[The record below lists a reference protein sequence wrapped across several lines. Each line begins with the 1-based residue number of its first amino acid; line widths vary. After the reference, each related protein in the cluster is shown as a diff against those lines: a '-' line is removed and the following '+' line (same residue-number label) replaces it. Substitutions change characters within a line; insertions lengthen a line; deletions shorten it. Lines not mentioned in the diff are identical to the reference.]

1 MTICF
6 SDTPIRMIIQDELK
20 QLVSQSVKLLGEALH
35 ETHGKKL
42 YQEIESL
49 RVKMK
54 SARGKDP
61 EFVQKV
67 LEAVYLDLQKNDTE
81 ELHQKAKAFSLMLE
95 LINACEAAYRTH
107 RLDKFKIKV
116 EAKPEAIIYVF
127 TSHPTESR
135 SQQFL
140 KLMNSVEDLLLQSLD
155 DGFETIRDQLFYF
168 LKIAVRLSLS
178 NNRRPQVKDEM
189 EQVFHTVLSPDILA
203 EQIALNKKDLNVS
216 FRTWV
221 GGDKDGHPKVG
232 SSTMLE
238 SFTLSRQKL
247 IGFILTLEKKFE
259 DEIGLIDEGLII
271 KKELILFKTS
281 LRNLKKI
288 RVGDGKRVVAFKKSL
303 ARLRKISDSLSLSS
317 PFLEDVEK
325 LIWFYP
331 AIVLPLEIRE
341 DSELIVKALTDR
353 KQPIVKM
360 LATLKSISAGMDPKW
375 YVRGFVISMCQTCE
389 DMLAAVTITKRTLG
403 AFAIPVVPLFENE
416 KGLLNSTTILEGAFK
431 KFPFQQEHKKKWG
444 SRFEVM
450 VGYSDSSKEN
460 GVLPARIM
468 IEEGLFKLENYLLR
482 KNLKPVFFHGSGG
495 STSRGGGTVQ
505 EQISWWPQTALNIFK
520 VTIQG
525 EMVQRNFNHPLIM
538 RSQVGKVINGFTHCK
553 PKPHHISPEVAVYS
567 AKIQEAYRSLVHD
580 PSFQE
585 LTTQATPYDYLN
597 LLKIGSRPAKR
608 NAKGKFS
615 LRAIPWILCWTQTRL
630 LLPVWWGTGV
640 AWKNLSKSE
649 QKALKD
655 YYAESPLMQS
665 YIKNLGFTLVKV
677 ELGVWNFHLDHAKL
691 SDEEKTHWRKVITE
705 EFELSVKF
713 FHEISGEKDFTWFRP
728 WLGES
733 IYFRSSMIHPLNVIQ
748 KLALERKDNVLLRE
762 TVTGIACGMLTTG

>member
-1 MTICF
+1 
-6 SDTPIRMIIQDELK
+6 MIIQDELK
-20 QLVSQSVKLLGEALH
+20 QLVSLSVKLLGEALH
-35 ETHGKKL
+35 EIHGKRL

-54 SARGKDP
+54 TARGKDP
-61 EFVQKV
+61 AFVQKV
-67 LEAVYLDLQKNDTE
+67 LESVYKDLQKNDTE

-107 RLDKFKIKV
+107 RLEKFKIKV
-116 EAKPEAIIYVF
+116 ETKPEAIIYVF

-135 SQQFL
+135 SQRFL
-140 KLMNSVEDLLLQSLD
+140 KLMTNVEDLLIQSLD
-155 DGFETIRDQLFYF
+155 DGFEVIREELFYF
-168 LKIAVRLSLS
+168 LKIAVRLSLA

-203 EQIALNKKDLNVS
+203 EQIALNKKDLNIS

-238 SFTLSRQKL
+238 SFHLSRQK
-247 IGFILTLEKKFE
+247 IIEFILTLEKKFE
-259 DEIGLIDEGLII
+259 DEISLIDEGEAIR
-271 KKELILFKTS
+271 KELMNFKAS
-281 LRNLKKI
+281 LRNLK
-288 RVGDGKRVVAFKKSL
+288 RVTSGDGKRVVVFKKSL
-303 ARLRKISDSLSLSS
+303 AKLRKISDAANLSS
-317 PFLEDVEK
+317 PFLNDVEK

-331 AIVLPLEIRE
+331 ALVLPLEIRE
-341 DSELIVKALTDR
+341 DSELIVAALTDK
-353 KQPIVKM
+353 KQPILKM
-360 LATLKSISAGMDPKW
+360 LATLKSVSQGMDPKW
-375 YVRGFVISMCQTCE
+375 YVRGFVISMCQTSE

-403 AFAIPVVPLFENE
+403 AFSIPVVPLFENE
-416 KGLLNSTTILEGAFK
+416 KGLINSTSILEGAFK
-431 KFPFQQEHKKKWG
+431 KFSFQQEHKKKWG
-444 SRFEVM
+444 TRFEVM

-468 IEEGLFKLENYLLR
+468 IEAGLFKLESFLLK

-538 RSQVGKVINGFTHCK
+538 RSQVGKIVNGYNECK
-553 PKPHHISPEVAVYS
+553 PKPHSISDEVATFS
-567 AKIQEAYRSLVHD
+567 ASIQNSYRTLVHD

-585 LTTQATPYDYLN
+585 LTALATPYDYLN
-597 LLKIGSRPAKR
+597 LLKIGSRPTKR

-640 AWKNLSKSE
+640 AWQSLSGKE
-649 QKALKD
+649 QKALKK

-665 YIKNLGFTLVKV
+665 YVKNLGFTLVKV
-677 ELGVWNFHLDHAKL
+677 EMGVWNFHLDHSKL
-691 SDEEKTHWRKVITE
+691 SDEEKTHWRKAITE

-713 FHEISGEKDFTWFRP
+713 FHEISGENNFTWFRP
-728 WLGES
+728 WLSES

-748 KLALERKDNVLLRE
+748 KLALERKDNILLRE

>member
-1 MTICF
+1 
-6 SDTPIRMIIQDELK
+6 MIIQNELK

-35 ETHGKKL
+35 EIHGKKL
-42 YQEIESL
+42 YLEIESL

-54 SARGKDP
+54 KARGENPK
-61 EFVQKV
+61 FVQQV
-67 LEAVYLDLQKNDTE
+67 LEGVYLDLQKNNSD

-107 RLDKFKIKV
+107 RLEKYKIKI
-116 EAKPEAIIYVF
+116 EKKPEAIIYVF

-135 SQQFL
+135 SQRFL
-140 KLMNSVEDLLLQSLD
+140 KLMGIVEELLLQSLD
-155 DGFETIRDQLFYF
+155 DGFETTREQLFYF
-168 LKIAVRLSLS
+168 LKIAVRLNLA

-189 EQVFHTVLSPDILA
+189 EQVFHTVLNPKILA
-203 EQIALNKKDLNVS
+203 EQITLNKKNLNVS

-238 SFTLSRQKL
+238 SFHLSRQKL
-247 IGFILTLEKKFE
+247 LEFISNLKNTFVE
-259 DEIGLIDEGLII
+259 EIALIDEGQIF
-271 KKELILFKTS
+271 KKELMTFNLV
-281 LRNLKKI
+281 LQDLKKI
-288 RVGDGKRVVAFKKSL
+288 RASDGRRVVALKKSL
-303 ARLRKISDSLSLSS
+303 ARLKKISDSLSLNS
-317 PFLEDVEK
+317 PFLNDVEK

-341 DSELIVKALTDR
+341 DSELIVAAQTDK
-353 KQPIVKM
+353 KQPILKM
-360 LATLKSISAGMDPKW
+360 LATLKSISQGMDAKW
-375 YVRGFVISMCQTCE
+375 YVRGFVISMCQTSE
-389 DMLAAVTITKRTLG
+389 DMLAAVSITKKTLG
-403 AFAIPVVPLFENE
+403 NLSIPIVPLFENE
-416 KGLLNSTTILEGAFK
+416 KGLTHATEILEGAFK
-431 KFPFQQEHKKKWG
+431 KYSFQEDHKKKWG

-460 GVLPARIM
+460 GVFPARLM
-468 IEEGLFKLENYLLR
+468 IEEGLFKIEKYLLKKR
-482 KNLKPVFFHGSGG
+482 LKPVFFHGSGG

-538 RSQVGKVINGFTHCK
+538 RSQVGKIVEGYTHCK
-553 PKPHHISPEVAVYS
+553 PKPLTILPEVNLFS
-567 AKIQEAYRSLVHD
+567 SKIQEAYRSLVND

-585 LTTQATPYDYLN
+585 LTTHATPYDYLN
-597 LLKIGSRPAKR
+597 LLKIGSRPTKR

-630 LLPVWWGTGV
+630 LLPVWWGTGI
-640 AWKNLSKSE
+640 AWQNLSAKE
-649 QKALKD
+649 QKVLKH
-655 YYAESPLMQS
+655 YYLNSPLMQS
-665 YIKNLGFTLVKV
+665 YVKNLGFTLVKV
-677 ELGVWNFHLDHAKL
+677 ELGVWNFHLNHAKL
-691 SDEEKTHWRKVITE
+691 SDADKAHWQKSITE

-713 FHEISGEKDFTWFRP
+713 FKEISGENDFTWFRP
-728 WLGES
+728 WLTES
-733 IYFRSSMIHPLNVIQ
+733 IFFRSSMIHPLNVIQ
-748 KLALERKDNVLLRE
+748 KLALERKDHVLLRE